1 MDEITHLLVLVGLAG
16 FAVTVL
22 AGFARWYNDEGRRVR
37 RGLKV
42 ILHGDTHGLLVARG
56 RGRGVGFNFTSNQV
70 AVAWDGGAWGLV
82 YSLDELDGAEVIV
95 DGHVVGRIR
104 RGEPRRG
111 VDILGGAELRVALR
125 LIFDDAAH
133 PDFILDLW
141 LPDDVGRHDELPPD
155 EAIAE
160 ANRWLSRIEAVV
172 KRPGQAR
179 RPMTVVA
186 PALAD
191 NLGRIDLP
199 GFRNDAA
206 GNDSQAADEDEWQ
219 DDKVADESAR

>member
-111 VDILGGAELRVALR
+111 VDILGGAELRV
-125 LIFDDAAH
+125 
-133 PDFILDLW
+133 
-141 LPDDVGRHDELPPD
+141 
-155 EAIAE
+155 
-160 ANRWLSRIEAVV
+160 
-172 KRPGQAR
+172 GQAR